1 MYPLDGNPQSMSK
14 GGELFYGDNLDVL
27 GQHVKDETV
36 DLVYLDPPFNSN
48 ADYNIL
54 FGHADGSR
62 AAAQIKAFGDTWRW
76 DQAAAADFHR
86 AVEHGGTVGD
96 ALRAFQTLL
105 GGSNMLAYLSMMAP
119 RLIELRRVLKSTG
132 SLYLH
137 CDPTASHYLKLL
149 LDSIFGPENFRNEI
163 IWRRTGAHG
172 PRRSFGPIHDTLL
185 FYSKSNDYY
194 FNVVRRPYMA
204 GHVAKRYRREPDGRL
219 RSTTGGNILTGAGT
233 TMGESGQP
241 WQGFNPSSKG
251 RHWAIPGDLAE
262 QMPPEFRDLGVQKKL
277 DALYGAGL
285 IEIKDG
291 AAWPHPVRYLQPG
304 DGQPLSD
311 LWASQPYTGVW
322 GKGVQGTVYES
333 NKDIDADVQWL
344 GRTDPERLDYPT
356 QKPEGLLERII
367 ESSCPPNGSVLD
379 PFCGCGTAV
388 AVAERL
394 ERRWVGIDITFL
406 ATNLIKSRLV
416 HAFGEDV
423 DFKVI
428 GEPTTVEDAAQLAK
442 ENPEQFEAWAL
453 GLVGART
460 TTKKKGADGGI
471 DGRLPFFEKFGGKV
485 HQVLIS
491 VKGGKTG
498 VGDLRDLRGVVD
510 REQAEIGLLISMRE
524 PTRPMKEEAASA
536 GIYQSGAEG
545 VGTWGDHPKLQLLT
559 VQQLLAGERIDM
571 PPLTGSLAFPN
582 APQSERRRRITKPLF
597 RNLPDAPKLGEV
609 LKAHPK

>member
-1 MYPLDGNPQSMSK
+1 MAQS
-14 GGELFYGDNLDVL
+14 GALFYGDNLDVL
-27 GQHVKDETV
+27 RRHVDDESV

-54 FGHADGSR
+54 FGHVDGSR

-76 DQAAAADFHR
+76 DEAAAADFQK
-86 AVEHGGTVGD
+86 AVEHGGTVAD

-132 SLYLH
+132 SLFLH

-149 LDSIFGPENFRNEI
+149 LDSIFSPENFRNEI

-172 PRRSFGPIHDTLL
+172 PRRSFGPVHDTLL
-185 FYSKSNDYY
+185 FYSKSKDYY
-194 FNVVRRPYMA
+194 FNVLRRPYMA
-204 GHVAKRYRREPDGRL
+204 GHVAKRYRREPNGRL

-233 TMGESGQP
+233 TNGESGQP
-241 WQGFNPSSKG
+241 WRGFNPSSKG

-262 QMPPEFRDLGVQKKL
+262 QMPPEFQELGVQKKL
-277 DALYGAGL
+277 DALYDAGL
-285 IEIKDG
+285 IEIKEG
-291 AAWPHPVRYLQPG
+291 AGWPHPVRYLRPG

-311 LWASQPYTGVW
+311 LWASQPYTGAW
-322 GKGVQGTVYES
+322 GTGVRGTVYET
-333 NKDIDADVQWL
+333 NQDIDADVQWL
-344 GRTDPERLDYPT
+344 GRTDPERLGYPT
-356 QKPEGLLERII
+356 QKPEGLLQRVI
-367 ESSCPPNGSVLD
+367 ESSCPPDGSVLD

-416 HAFGEDV
+416 HSFGEDV

-428 GEPTTVEDAAQLAK
+428 GEPTTVEDAAQLAR
-442 ENPEQFEAWAL
+442 NDHEQFEAWAL

-460 TTKKKGADGGI
+460 TKKKGADRGI
-471 DGRLPFFEKFGGKV
+471 DGRLPFLEKLGGKAR
-485 HQVLIS
+485 QVVIS
-491 VKGGKTG
+491 VKGGRTG
-498 VGDLRDLRGVVD
+498 VGAVRDLRGVIE

-524 PTRPMKEEAASA
+524 PTRPMREEAVNA
-536 GIYQSGAEG
+536 GFYRSGSEG
-545 VGTWGDHPKLQLLT
+545 VGSWGKHPRMQLLT
-559 VQQLLAGERIDM
+559 VEELLSGKRIDM
-571 PPLTGSLAFPN
+571 PRLTGSLAFRR
-582 APQSERRRRITKPLF
+582 AQKIERRRPTTEPLF
-597 RNLPDAPKLGEV
+597 ENFPDTPTR
-609 LKAHPK
+609 KA

>member
-1 MYPLDGNPQSMSK
+1 MAQS
-14 GGELFYGDNLDVL
+14 GELFYGDNLDVL
-27 GQHVKDETV
+27 SRHVDDESI

-54 FGHADGSR
+54 FGHVDGSR

-76 DQAAAADFHR
+76 DEAAAADFQK
-86 AVEHGGTVGD
+86 AVEYGGTVAD

-132 SLYLH
+132 SLFLH

-149 LDSIFGPENFRNEI
+149 LDSIFSPENFRNEI

-194 FNVVRRPYMA
+194 FKVLRRLYMV

-233 TMGESGQP
+233 TNGESGQP
-241 WQGFNPSSKG
+241 WRGFNPSSKG
-251 RHWAIPGDLAE
+251 RHWAVPGDLAE
-262 QMPPEFRDLGVQKKL
+262 QMPPKFQELGVQKKL
-277 DALYGAGL
+277 DALYDAGL
-285 IEIKDG
+285 IEIKEG
-291 AAWPHPVRYLQPG
+291 ADWPHPVRYLRPG

-311 LWASQPYTGVW
+311 LWASQPYTGAW
-322 GKGVQGTVYES
+322 GKGVRGTVYES
-333 NKDIDADVQWL
+333 DQDIDADVQWL
-344 GRTDPERLDYPT
+344 GRTDPERLGYPT
-356 QKPEGLLERII
+356 QKPEGLLQRVI
-367 ESSCPPNGSVLD
+367 ESSCPPDGSVLD

-442 ENPEQFEAWAL
+442 NDHEQFEAWAL

-471 DGRLPFFEKFGGKV
+471 DGRLPFFEKLGGKAR
-485 HQVLIS
+485 QVLIS
-491 VKGGKTG
+491 VKGGRTG
-498 VGDLRDLRGVVD
+498 VGAVRDLRGVID
-510 REQAEIGLLISMRE
+510 REQAELGVLISMRE
-524 PTRPMKEEAASA
+524 PTRPMREEAASA
-536 GIYQSGAEG
+536 GHYHSGSEAVG
-545 VGTWGDHPKLQLLT
+545 VWLPHPRIQLLT
-559 VQQLLAGERIDM
+559 VEELLAGKRIDM
-571 PPLTGSLAFPN
+571 PRLMGSLAFRR
-582 APQSERRRRITKPLF
+582 APKVERRRPTTEPLF
-597 RNLPDAPKLGEV
+597 QNFPDTPGSDAVFPAPTR
-609 LKAHPK
+609 KA

>member
-1 MYPLDGNPQSMSK
+1 MAQS
-14 GGELFYGDNLDVL
+14 GELFYGDNLDIL
-27 GQHVKDETV
+27 SRHVDDESI

-54 FGHADGSR
+54 FGHVDGSR

-76 DQAAAADFHR
+76 DEAAAADFQK
-86 AVEHGGTVGD
+86 AIEYGGTVAD

-132 SLYLH
+132 SLFLH

-149 LDSIFGPENFRNEI
+149 LDSIFSPENFRNEI

-194 FNVVRRPYMA
+194 FKVLRRPYMV

-233 TMGESGQP
+233 TNGESGQP
-241 WQGFNPSSKG
+241 WRGFNPSSKG

-262 QMPPEFRDLGVQKKL
+262 QMPPEFQELGVQKKL
-277 DALYGAGL
+277 EALYDAGL
-285 IEIKDG
+285 IEIKERAD
-291 AAWPHPVRYLQPG
+291 WPHPVRYLRPG

-311 LWASQPYTGVW
+311 LWASQPYTGAW
-322 GKGVQGTVYES
+322 GKGVRGTVYES
-333 NKDIDADVQWL
+333 DQDIDADVQWL
-344 GRTDPERLDYPT
+344 GRTDPERLGYPT
-356 QKPEGLLERII
+356 QKPEGLLQRVI
-367 ESSCPPNGSVLD
+367 ESSCPPDGSVLD

-388 AVAERL
+388 AVAEHL

-416 HAFGEDV
+416 HSFGEDL

-442 ENPEQFEAWAL
+442 NDHEQFEAWAL

-460 TTKKKGADGGI
+460 TTKKKGADRGI
-471 DGRLPFFEKFGGKV
+471 DGRLPFFEKLGGKA

-491 VKGGKTG
+491 VKGGRTG
-498 VGDLRDLRGVVD
+498 VGAVRDLRGVID
-510 REQAEIGLLISMRE
+510 REQAEIGVLISMRE
-524 PTRPMKEEAASA
+524 PTRPMREEAASA
-536 GIYQSGAEG
+536 GHYHSGSEG
-545 VGTWGDHPKLQLLT
+545 VGAWLPHSRIQLLT
-559 VQQLLAGERIDM
+559 VEELLAGKRIDM
-571 PPLTGSLAFPN
+571 PRLMGSLAFRR
-582 APQSERRRRITKPLF
+582 APKVERRRPTTEPLF
-597 RNLPDAPKLGEV
+597 QNFPDTPGSDEVFPAPTR
-609 LKAHPK
+609 KA